1 MERKTKQTSEFF
13 EIDEHKDVHY
23 SKKEN
28 GLYEVIIEGKI
39 KDRPATFTINNVTLP
54 VSDDSG
60 VVEFPKLFPLEFYSP
75 SDYIWKFNIFDE
87 EEAKK

>member
-1 MERKTKQTSEFF
+1 MVKEIKSYV
-13 EIDEHKDVHY
+13 IDENKGVHY

-28 GLYEVIIEGKI
+28 GLYEVIIEGKV
-39 KDRPATFTINNVTLP
+39 KDKPATFIINNVALP

-60 VVEFPKLFPLEFYSP
+60 VVEFPKLFHLEFYSP

-87 EEAKK
+87 EEAKNE